1 MTKYAT
7 FDAGPR
13 DAPTLHP
20 YDTASW
26 LSRTMLSWVT
36 PLMTL
41 GNHKQLDPE
50 DIWPLQYSHQAG
62 ELVKTFSK
70 DYDASKSLVR
80 AFFGSFGVRF
90 LLTGFGSFAATAGTL
105 VGPLVLNKVVTELTT
120 DTYNVQVLTTW
131 IVGLFVTQ
139 VVQALAETHSNLG
152 AEVMSIQLTASLK
165 NLIFA
170 KSLRLNADSRREK
183 TATEITNLYTTDCE
197 FISECAIYIHQAWII
212 PLQIL
217 SVAVL
222 LYRFLGVASIA
233 GFAVIAVALFANHFV
248 STRFLTLYAA
258 FMQLKDARMQALTEA
273 FKSINIVKFNA
284 WEDKCLQRIGEA
296 RTNELENVWSALKL
310 IAGSVVILW
319 GVPVLVSVATF
330 SVYVGVLHETLTPAT
345 VFTSIALF
353 QLIQNPLRDVADI
366 VASIGKAHVAQKRIA
381 AFLEM
386 SEIDTDNVHSIQH
399 PDANQFIKQNIIV
412 AIQNATFA
420 WDNDTPILKNVNLNV
435 HAGDFLVIH
444 GPVGCGKSSLC
455 AALLGDMNKTSGGV
469 YVGGSVA
476 YCSQQAWIQHM
487 TVRDNILFGR
497 PYDRKKYEKV
507 LEACALT
514 KDLQSLPAGDRTE
527 IGERGVN
534 LSGGQK
540 ARVALARACYSDASV
555 FILDAPLS
563 AVDAIVQNEIFEKC
577 LLGLLRHR
585 TIILVTHNPEIIAS
599 EHVTSAV
606 TLNDKG
612 ELVETRKVKHPSRP
626 QYDSAIT
633 PLALLAYTRP
643 SYDDEI
649 HHQHEEHHHL
659 AESDLNVLD
668 MAKEVTT
675 PSSRRGVEVNSRRPS
690 FVEADEADE
699 ADETHV
705 LVQAEERSQ
714 GRVGLHVFVSYY
726 HAIGGFPVLFIVI
739 TSQVLW
745 QVLQVSSDLWLS
757 QWTTRSSSP
766 EGDTMSQSSR
776 IGIYAALGLSSA
788 LMVVV
793 RMLTLSWFGIG
804 AAKRLFDRMVYSLM
818 HAPMKFFDANPIG
831 RIIARFSNDV
841 TDVDMMVPLVFG
853 SFFANLLVLS
863 FTMGTTAVIIQ
874 WKGLLLIP
882 VMIIYVQVGRF
893 YLEPAREIK
902 RVERTTSAP
911 VLSHL
916 SECVDGG
923 AVIRAFG
930 TDQVL
935 RFHFAND
942 SKLDSANKVVYAR
955 LCVAMWFSLRIQ
967 LLGSLLAFISSY
979 SLVLLHKELSPA
991 IVGLAFSYV
1000 LKFSYSMERIV
1011 KTWSSV
1017 ETTMVSPE
1025 RMQQYIDIEQEAPHK
1040 IPTFDPPAST
1050 AWPSAG
1056 AIQFENVSFRY
1067 KDADQLVLKNL
1078 SFFIQGGEKIGIVGR
1093 TGAGKSSL
1101 TMALFRINEL
1111 AGGSVL
1117 IDDVDV
1123 GKIGLKTLREKLS
1136 IIPQNPVLFKGP
1148 LRRYLDPF
1156 DEYTDDA
1163 LWNALRRVG
1172 LIDRI
1177 TSEDDKLECMV
1188 EENGENFSVGERQM
1202 LCMCRALLRESRIVI
1217 FDEATAAIDHETDQ
1231 KLQRVIREAFVG
1243 STVLTIAHRLD
1254 TILDAD
1260 RILVLDGG
1268 EVVSFACPSELVS
1281 AGSGHFYDLMREG
1294 GYLDKFRTR
1303 GTTA

>member
-1 MTKYAT
+1 MTRYAT
-7 FDAGPR
+7 FATASR
-13 DAPTLHP
+13 DGITSHP

-36 PLMTL
+36 PLMAL

-50 DIWPLQYSHQAG
+50 DIWPLRRSDQAG

-90 LLTGFGSFAATAGTL
+90 VLTGLASFVATTGTL
-105 VGPLVLNKVVTELTT
+105 VGPLVLNTVVTELTT
-120 DTYNVQVLTTW
+120 DAYDVQVLTTW
-131 IVGLFVTQ
+131 IIGLFATQ
-139 VVQALAETHSNLG
+139 VVQALAETYATLD
-152 AEVMSIQLTASLK
+152 AEVISIQLTAILK

-183 TATEITNLYTTDCE
+183 PLAEITNLYTTDCE
-197 FISECAIYIHQAWII
+197 FITACAMYIHQAWII

-217 SVAVL
+217 SVTVL
-222 LYRFLGVASIA
+222 LYHLLGVASFA
-233 GFAVIAVALFANHFV
+233 GFAVIGIAFFINHFI
-248 STRFLTLYAA
+248 SSQ
-258 FMQLKDARMQALTEA
+258 FMAGYMEFVQLKDARMQALMEA

-284 WEDKCLQRIGEA
+284 WEDKFLQRIDEA
-296 RTNELENVWSALKL
+296 RVQELVSVWRFLKL
-310 IAGSVVILW
+310 TALSLVILW
-319 GVPVLVSVATF
+319 GLPVFISVATF
-330 SVYVGVLHETLTPAT
+330 SVYVGVLHKTLTPAT
-345 VFTSIALF
+345 AFTSIALF
-353 QLIQNPLRDVADI
+353 QLIQTPLRDVADI
-366 VASIGKAHVAQKRIA
+366 IASLVKAHIAQKRIA
-381 AFLEM
+381 TFLEM
-386 SEIDTDNVHSIQH
+386 PEIDTDNVHSIQH
-399 PDANQFIKQNIIV
+399 TDANQFIQQNVIV

-420 WDNDTPILKNVNLNV
+420 WDNDTPTLKNINLNV

-455 AALLGDMNKTSGGV
+455 AALLGDMNKISGSV

-599 EHVTSAV
+599 EHVTLAV

-612 ELVETRKVKHPSRP
+612 ELVETRKVKHQSRP

-643 SYDDEI
+643 SYDDET

-668 MAKEVTT
+668 MVKEVTT

-690 FVEADEADE
+690 FVGADEADE

-766 EGDTMSQSSR
+766 EGDAISQSSR

-793 RMLTLSWFGIG
+793 RMLTLSWYGMS

-818 HAPMKFFDANPIG
+818 HAPMKFFDTNPIG
-831 RIIARFSNDV
+831 RIIARFSSDV
-841 TDVDMMVPLVFG
+841 TDVDAMVPLAYG
-853 SFFANLLVLS
+853 SFFAYLFVLF

-882 VMIIYVQVGRF
+882 VMVIYVQVGRF

-935 RFHFAND
+935 RFHSAND
-942 SKLDSANKVVYAR
+942 NKLDSANKVTHAR
-955 LCVAMWFSLRIQ
+955 LCVAMWFGLRIQ
-967 LLGSLLAFISSY
+967 LLGCLLVFISSY
-979 SLVLLHKELSPA
+979 SLVLLHEELSPA

-1011 KTWSSV
+1011 RAWSSV
-1017 ETTMVSPE
+1017 ETIMVSPE

-1056 AIQFENVSFRY
+1056 AIRFENVSFRY
-1067 KDADQLVLKNL
+1067 KDADQRVLKNL
-1078 SFFIQGGEKIGIVGR
+1078 SFSVQGGEKIGIVGR

-1156 DEYTDDA
+1156 SEYSDDA
-1163 LWNALRRVG
+1163 LWSSLRRVG
-1172 LIDRI
+1172 LSDRI

-1231 KLQRVIREAFVG
+1231 KLQRVVREAFVG

-1254 TILDAD
+1254 TILEAD

-1268 EVVSFACPSELVS
+1268 EMVSFGSPSELVS

-1294 GYLDKFRTR
+1294 GYLDKFLSGKR
-1303 GTTA
+1303 A